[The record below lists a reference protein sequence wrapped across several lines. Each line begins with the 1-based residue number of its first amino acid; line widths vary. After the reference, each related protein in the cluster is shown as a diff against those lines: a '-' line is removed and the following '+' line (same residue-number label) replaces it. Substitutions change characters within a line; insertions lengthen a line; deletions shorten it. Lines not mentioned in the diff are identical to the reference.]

1 MRRRLGHAY
10 ASVALLIAG
19 MGVGPTL
26 GQESQ
31 NPPPRDR
38 TSEFLQKMNERQR
51 MHAHLFQ
58 DPDYTRRLLDTLQS
72 IDETSMYFL
81 TPEEIDQKE
90 QFRQLF
96 CSSDAVFGGVVKT
109 SESFP
114 TENRYIS
121 LHRIH
126 RSCHRGLSAPSN
138 CLSAVSNQGTQPGA
152 VGGICENRR
161 KHQYRRSDDQGN
173 I

>member
-1 MRRRLGHAY
+1 MNTEHLQGTKSVMRRRLGHAY

-72 IDETSMYFL
+72 INETSMYFL

-114 TENRYIS
+114 TETGTFLFTEYTLLSQTSFGALQSRNS
-121 LHRIH
+121 T
-126 RSCHRGLSAPSN
+126 RSSWWYL
-138 CLSAVSNQGTQPGA
+138 
-152 VGGICENRR
+152 
-161 KHQYRRSDDQGN
+161 
-173 I
+173 